1 MSVGRG
7 RRDSWACCSSLL
19 LSQLLI
25 LVAPRVNGSR
35 SLLQTMVRYPFV
47 WSRVTVPRMTH
58 STTRHWSNLYLQRIP
73 CLQYQKEEKK
83 TPKEQHIYA
92 ETHCSVAAS
101 LQTLLRICFP
111 LMPLFLPSICTM
123 QRGVHV
129 TQFVF
134 SSLSTESRET
144 AQSRSTQRNCSS
156 TVSLFAEMRLLI
168 ALFSL

>member
-1 MSVGRG
+1 MLFESAFVSAARFGGTKSEWLSLSSSNNGATSFCLVSRYSPQD
-7 RRDSWACCSSLL
+7 DSFHHQTLIQSL
-19 LSQLLI
+19 ST
-25 LVAPRVNGSR
+25 A
-35 SLLQTMVRYPFV
+35 YP
-47 WSRVTVPRMTH
+47 SPT
-58 STTRHWSNLYLQRIP
+58 IP
-73 CLQYQKEEKK
+73 KK
-83 TPKEQHIYA
+83 KKKNTKKQHVFA

>member
-1 MSVGRG
+1 MLFESAFVSAAHFGGTKSERLSLASSNNG
-7 RRDSWACCSSLL
+7 AIAFCLVSRYSPRDDSFHHQTLIQSLSTAHP
-19 LSQLLI
+19 LS
-25 LVAPRVNGSR
+25 P
-35 SLLQTMVRYPFV
+35 
-47 WSRVTVPRMTH
+47 
-58 STTRHWSNLYLQRIP
+58 IP
-73 CLQYQKEEKK
+73 KRQKNPPKK
-83 TPKEQHIYA
+83 QHIYA